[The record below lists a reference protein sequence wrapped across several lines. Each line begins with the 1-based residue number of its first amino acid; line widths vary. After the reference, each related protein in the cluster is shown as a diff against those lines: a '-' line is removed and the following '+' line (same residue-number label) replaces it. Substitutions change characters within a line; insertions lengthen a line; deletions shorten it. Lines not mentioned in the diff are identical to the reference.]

1 MKIIDLLNK
10 IVNEEEVPKKIKW
23 ENMIYS
29 YNKEEKD
36 YETWFEDNS
45 GLSLFNLVYITTRL
59 NDEVEI
65 LEEEKEQVKP
75 LTKKDIEALG
85 YACGEIQKCFTN
97 GWTKSLENKP
107 LEEENK
113 IPEKLKIEQDGQT
126 YNNFYIVNQNG
137 TKCYLTKHSKMIVET
152 LNQVIDYLKSKG
164 E

>member
-1 MKIIDLLNK
+1 MKITVYELSGLMLK
-10 IVNEEEVPKKIKW
+10 RQAPKKIKVLGFTMNYIKNAHW
-23 ENMIYS
+23 G
-29 YNKEEKD
+29 D
-36 YETWFEDNS
+36 YEDERS
-45 GLSLFNLVYITTRL
+45 SIRLSDFRLNECL

-65 LEEEKEQVKP
+65 IEEKKEDKP
-75 LTKKDIEALG
+75 ITKESIEALG
-85 YACGEIQKCFTN
+85 YACGEIKKLFES
-97 GWTKSLENKP
+97 GWNKSIENKP

>member
-1 MKIIDLLNK
+1 MKITVYELSGLMLK
-10 IVNEEEVPKKIKW
+10 RQAPKKIKVLGFTMNYIKNAHW
-23 ENMIYS
+23 G
-29 YNKEEKD
+29 D
-36 YETWFEDNS
+36 YEDETS
-45 GLSLFNLVYITTRL
+45 SIRLSDFRLNECL

-65 LEEEKEQVKP
+65 IEEKKEDKP
-75 LTKKDIEALG
+75 ITKESIEALG
-85 YACGEIQKCFTN
+85 YACGEIKKLFES
-97 GWTKSLENKP
+97 GWNKSIENKP